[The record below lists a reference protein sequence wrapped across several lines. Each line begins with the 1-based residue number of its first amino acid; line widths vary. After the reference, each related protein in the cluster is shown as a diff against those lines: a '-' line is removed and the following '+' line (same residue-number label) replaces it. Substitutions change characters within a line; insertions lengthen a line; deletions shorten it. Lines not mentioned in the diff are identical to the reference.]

1 MSCLLYCI
9 FDCRTGFKGESAS
22 PNTTRCLPCDL
33 VGVSRQPVVV
43 VRTNGLGAALS
54 QFVDINPSLT
64 PPPETGRGRKPI
76 LSPPLRRGEL
86 KGGEKVVKSDRVHE
100 IAQLQVYLKVIESF
114 HRRATVI
121 PMRYGSLF
129 KDESWVVKHL
139 EEQREYYAKLLEELD
154 DCVEMGIRILNPDSE
169 ISLSE
174 EPPPLHNRG
183 GQRGGHSAFPTSH
196 PLSPGRAFLTA
207 RKVHYDRIERAVRD
221 KHGII
226 ERCRAA
232 FAGLFVKCKVEMPTF
247 YPPMLSLYYL
257 VPRAFLED
265 FRKIFRQVS
274 VEEPAKLLMSGPW
287 PPYNFVVSD
296 HP

>member
-9 FDCRTGFKGESAS
+9 FDCRADFKGDSAS

-33 VGVSRQPVVV
+33 AGVNRQSVVV
-43 VRTNGLGAALS
+43 IRTNGLGAALS
-54 QFVDINPSLT
+54 RLADINPSLT
-64 PPPETGRGRKPI
+64 PPPETGGGTKPI
-76 LSPPLRRGEL
+76 LSPPLRGGEL
-86 KGGEKVVKSDRVHE
+86 KGRE
-100 IAQLQVYLKVIESF
+100 IDQLQVYLEVIESF

-129 KDESWVVKHL
+129 EDEFWVVRHL
-139 EEQREYYAKLLEELD
+139 EEQRAHYAKLLEELE